1 MSRKPDYLEDLN
13 IPKKERR
20 IILDRFFRRRNDLLD
35 LAKALEISAYENME
49 TLPYSKSEEA
59 KKDIVRFSRDKSRF
73 RDALRS
79 INLEANPF
87 RFPWYR
93 GVNYWMELKDGRIN
107 IYEPPA
113 EEFRQRIREG
123 ARRLGKDPEMRA
135 FILGVIKSGFRGSM
149 SYVGGKFSEVVGK
162 GADFY
167 REFGGEGNFWP
178 STKAGGIEKLE
189 PGDTLSTNSGTR
201 YYIATEATPI
211 IWEELIEKEKTSERK
226 TEKKA
231 TKAGEFEVPDELFNP
246 IVGYDD
252 VKERFKRSLSTGS
265 VRQSILL
272 IGPPASAKTIFLEE
286 VARLKGVVRISGR
299 ATSQAGFEDRIV
311 ERPNFIIIDE
321 FDELDGDVLSVL
333 LNYQDPRQDFSI
345 TKSGKMDTIEDKPP
359 IFASANSTRGIPAPN
374 LDRFWK
380 FTFSKYTDDE
390 FRRICQ
396 NLLPR
401 DFEVDEEL
409 SVYIADE
416 LRNFNENSTVR
427 DAERIA
433 EVCETREEVDE
444 EIEILKEYSSK

>member
-1 MSRKPDYLEDLN
+1 MSRRPDYLEDLDT
-13 IPKKERR
+13 PKVERR
-20 IILDRFFRRRNDLLD
+20 VILDRLFRRKDDLLD
-35 LAKALEISAYENME
+35 LAKALEIPAYEDME
-49 TLPYSKSEEA
+49 TLPYSKTDEA
-59 KKDIVRFSRDKSRF
+59 KEDIVESSRGEGRF
-73 RDALRS
+73 RDALDS
-79 INLEANPF
+79 ANLEANPF

-93 GVNYWMELKDGRIN
+93 GVNYWTELEGGTIGIHD
-107 IYEPPA
+107 PPA
-113 EEFRQRIREG
+113 EKFRQRTREE

-178 STKAGGIEKLE
+178 STKAGGIGKLAA
-189 PGDTLSTNSGTR
+189 GDTLSTNSGTR
-201 YYIATEATPI
+201 YYIATEMAPI
-211 IWEELIEKEKTSERK
+211 VWEELIDKGGISK
-226 TEKKA
+226 TEKK
-231 TKAGEFEVPDELFNP
+231 TVKAGEFEVPNELFDP
-246 IVGYDD
+246 IVGYEE

-286 VARLKGVVRISGR
+286 VARLKGIVRISGR
-299 ATSQAGFEDRIV
+299 ATSEAGFEDKII

-321 FDELDGDVLSVL
+321 FDELNGDVLSVL

-345 TKSGKMDTIEDKPP
+345 TKSGKMDTIENKPP
-359 IFASANSTRGIPAPN
+359 IFASANSVKGIPAPN

-380 FTFSKYTDDE
+380 FTFNKYTDDE
-390 FRRICQ
+390 FRKICQ

-401 DFEVDEEL
+401 DFGVDENL

-416 LRNFNENSTVR
+416 LRNFNEDSTVR
-427 DAERIA
+427 DSERIA
-433 EVCETREEVDE
+433 EVCETKEEVDD